1 MRAKNVIGKF
11 TCIKPN
17 IMEAEALSGIKIK
30 TEDDVKNVGQWFVNK
45 GVKKVFITL
54 NRDGVYYKDSQKEG
68 FIRPKDVKINSA
80 TGAGDSFSATILI
93 GMLKDRDIK
102 EMAKYGMAAAQITM
116 ESSNAVSK
124 NMNKEEIERR
134 ISNV

>member
-1 MRAKNVIGKF
+1 
-11 TCIKPN
+11 
-17 IMEAEALSGIKIK
+17 
-30 TEDDVKNVGQWFVNK
+30 
-45 GVKKVFITL
+45 
-54 NRDGVYYKDSQKEG
+54 VYYKDSKKEG

-93 GMLKDRDIK
+93 GMLKDRDIE